1 MIKFLGLEKFMLV
14 AYILPPSVVLQ
25 EKAPFEAKAAK
36 RKLDYEKLM
45 TAYNKKQVGL
55 NPFFFFFIGLDLF
68 HSVFLSTSHWTW
80 IHLDQ
85 ESTEDEDEEESEKS
99 KSEVHDDDDDEE
111 LEEVSMCKIHMWHFV
126 SMREEFFNI
135 RLFLRE
141 TKEKWKVRKFYYE
154 IVPN

>member
-55 NPFFFFFIGLDLF
+55 NPFFFLLVWICFIPFSFRLLTGLEYI
-68 HSVFLSTSHWTW
+68 W
-80 IHLDQ
+80 IRKVLKMKMKR
-85 ESTEDEDEEESEKS
+85 S
-99 KSEVHDDDDDEE
+99 
-111 LEEVSMCKIHMWHFV
+111 
-126 SMREEFFNI
+126 
-135 RLFLRE
+135 LRSQNPRCM
-141 TKEKWKVRKFYYE
+141 TTMMMKNLKR
-154 IVPN
+154 

>member
-45 TAYNKKQVGL
+45 TAYNKKQVGF
-55 NPFFFFFIGLDLF
+55 NPFFFFIRLDLLD
-68 HSVFLSTSHWTW
+68 SVFLSTSHWTW

-111 LEEVSMCKIHMWHFV
+111 LEEVSMCKIHV
-126 SMREEFFNI
+126 TYR
-135 RLFLRE
+135 
-141 TKEKWKVRKFYYE
+141 
-154 IVPN
+154 